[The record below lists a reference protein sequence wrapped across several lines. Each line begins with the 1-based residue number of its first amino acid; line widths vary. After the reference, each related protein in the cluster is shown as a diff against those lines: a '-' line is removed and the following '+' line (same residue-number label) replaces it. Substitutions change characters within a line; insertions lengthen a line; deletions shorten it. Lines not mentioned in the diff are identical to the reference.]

1 MATVSKRNGKL
12 RRIDFDRDAQ
22 PISDAKNIMGL
33 AAFGVGA
40 STPLVIGSAFVFP
53 PLIPIMTGSA
63 FVMGMTHWGITLRN
77 KWIEGSVARDTL
89 ERGQARIIPEKKAV
103 KVVQPVDRPE
113 FSNVTHYTDSRK
125 IEAMPA
131 LNHPAITTQ
140 LPTALPAPNLP
151 AKIDF
156 SHLLQTFTPTQDA
169 IMLGV
174 DEQTGQPIT
183 EPMKRLFHIALCG
196 STGNGKDHLIRMLMP
211 QFQVCGARVFLAD
224 PHYTDFD
231 IERNEDWRPIRQRL
245 AHAPITD
252 YGEMWDMLDMLSRE
266 EIPKRLHLRATQK
279 PTGAPVFLVLNE
291 TPAIIDELQKSRG
304 LPVAS
309 ALGKILREGRKVGIL
324 AITSTQDMLV
334 KTLGFDSGG
343 VRDCFR
349 TAFYVGGDATSA
361 RVLLD
366 LQKGQSIDENILGTG
381 RAMLRTKA
389 LPVATAIRV
398 PFVDNA
404 ALYHLLGNPGPL
416 VASNAERSQGY
427 TRPGAIAESGA
438 GNARSI
444 SINGSTSNF
453 DAARDAKPR
462 QAELDR
468 ALAAYEAGSRSD
480 RDLASALGQTPYRAN
495 LLKKILKEQ
504 YLID

>member
-1 MATVSKRNGKL
+1 MAVAKRG
-12 RRIDFDRDAQ
+12 RIRKIDLSRDAQ
-22 PISDAKNIMGL
+22 PASDAKQYLGL

-40 STPLVIGSAFVFP
+40 STPLVIGSALVFP

-63 FVMGMTHWGITLRN
+63 FVMGMAHWGAVVRN
-77 KWIEGSVARDTL
+77 KIIEGNVARDTL
-89 ERGQARIIPEKKAV
+89 ERGQARIIDARKNV
-103 KVVQPVDRPE
+103 QVVQPQDKAPL
-113 FSNVTHYTDSRK
+113 SMVTHYTDSRK
-125 IEAMPA
+125 IEAMPPA
-131 LNHPAITTQ
+131 LNQAAITP
-140 LPTALPAPNLP
+140 LPTALPASSLP

-156 SHLLQTFTPTQDA
+156 SQLLRTFKPTQDA

-231 IERNEDWRPIRQRL
+231 IERNEDWRPIRLHL

-252 YGEMWDMLDMLSRE
+252 YGEMWDMLDQLARE
-266 EIPKRLHLRATQK
+266 EIPKRLHLRATQQ
-279 PTGAPVFLVLNE
+279 PTGQPVFLVLNE

-309 ALGKILREGRKVGIL
+309 ALGKVLREGRKVGIL

-366 LQKGQSIDENILGTG
+366 LQKGQSIDENILGMG

-398 PFVDNA
+398 PFVDND
-404 ALYHLLGNPGPL
+404 ALYQLLGNPGPL
-416 VASNAERSQGY
+416 VASNASAYIERSQGY
-427 TRPGAIAESGA
+427 ARPGAAAESGA
-438 GNARSI
+438 GI
-444 SINGSTSNF
+444 SINGGTSNF
-453 DAARDAKPR
+453 DASRDAKPR

-468 ALAAYEAGSRSD
+468 ALDAYNRGSKSD
-480 RDLASALGQTPYRAN
+480 RDLASALGQTTYRAN
-495 LLKKILKEQ
+495 LLKRMLKEQ
-504 YLID
+504 CLID